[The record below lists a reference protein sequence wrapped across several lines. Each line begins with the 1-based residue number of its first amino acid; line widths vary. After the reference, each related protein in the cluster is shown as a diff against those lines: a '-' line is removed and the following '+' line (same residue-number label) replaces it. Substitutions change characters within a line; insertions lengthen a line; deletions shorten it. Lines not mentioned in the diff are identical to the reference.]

1 MLKHHLTTAWRNLRK
16 NKLYALINLSGL
28 TAGVTVAVLIGLW
41 VWDELS
47 WDKRHANYNR
57 LAQVMDVQ
65 VVDGV
70 PGTSDANAI
79 PLAEELRRTFPND
92 LRRVAL
98 FYPLFTHTVTV
109 GDRKLPAPG
118 SWVQAD
124 LPEMLTL
131 HMLKGRRD
139 ALRDPSNVLLTR
151 SLAYSL
157 FGDADPMNKI
167 IRLDNMATVKVG
179 GVYEDLP
186 ENSTF
191 HDARLLLSWD
201 KALTVMDWFKGVQGD
216 WGIRYWKI
224 YVQLSDQAEIG
235 KVNVRIRDMMKAH
248 VKDRREVIFLHPME
262 KWHLYSRFENGRAVG
277 GRVGIVRLVGI
288 IGGCVLMLACINF
301 MNLSTARSERR
312 AREVGIR
319 KAIGSLRVQLIRL
332 FIGESMLVVFFAFV
346 LAVVAVGLC
355 LPGFSKLAGKEL
367 TMPWGSPAAWGAM
380 LLFGVVTGLVAGS
393 YPAFY
398 LSGFRPVKVLKG
410 DIRAGRGAA
419 LPRKL
424 LVVVQFV
431 VSVALIIS
439 TLMVRRQIA
448 YARERPVGY
457 MREGLIT
464 VTMNSGDI
472 YGVPYNTLRDEL
484 RRTGMVAD
492 MTKSSSPATEAPWTA
507 NDIDWKGKAPGVSPE
522 IGVVIVTY
530 DYGNTV
536 GWRIKEGRDF
546 SRSFAS
552 DTGGLVLNQA
562 AVKLMGLQ
570 HPVGEIMRLEGR
582 QHTVI
587 GVAEDMVMASPY
599 MPVKPAVF
607 WLDYDTKSLN
617 SMSVRLAPGV
627 PVHKALAATE
637 EVFKRLAPGGAFEYK
652 FIDEEY
658 ARKFS
663 DEVRIGRIVTV
674 FAVLA
679 IFISSLGL
687 FGLASFVAEQRT
699 KEIGIR
705 KVLGASVFSIW
716 QQLTREF
723 LVLVLAASI
732 VAMPLAW
739 YFMHGWLQ
747 QYAYRVG
754 LSWWIFALSA
764 LGAVLLT
771 LLTVGYQAVRAA
783 TANPVKSLRAE

>member
-47 WDKRHANYNR
+47 WDQYHDNYKR

-65 VVDGV
+65 TVDGTLS
-70 PGTSDANAI
+70 TSDANAI
-79 PLAEELRRTFPND
+79 PLAEELRRAFPND
-92 LRRVAL
+92 LKRVAL

-139 ALRDPSNVLLTR
+139 ALRDPSHVLLTR

-157 FGDADPMNKI
+157 FGDTDPMNKI
-167 IRLDNMATVKVG
+167 IKLDNMATVKVG

-201 KALTVMDWFKGVQGD
+201 KALTVMDWFKGAQGD
-216 WGIRYWKI
+216 WGIRYWRI

-248 VKDRREVIFLHPME
+248 TKDSREVIFLHPME
-262 KWHLYSRFENGRAVG
+262 KWHLYSKFENGREAG

-319 KAIGSLRVQLIRL
+319 KAIGSLRGQLIRL
-332 FIGESMLVVFFAFV
+332 FLGESMLVVFFAFL
-346 LAVVAVGLC
+346 LAVVFVGLC
-355 LPGFSKLAGKEL
+355 LPGFSRLAGKEL

-380 LLFGVVTGLVAGS
+380 LLFGGLTGLVAGS

-410 DIRAGRGAA
+410 DIRDGRGASLA
-419 LPRKL
+419 RKL
-424 LVVVQFV
+424 LVVVQFI
-431 VSVALIIS
+431 VSVTLIIS
-439 TLMVRRQIA
+439 TMVVRRQID
-448 YARERPVGY
+448 YAQERPVGY

-472 YGVPYNTLRDEL
+472 YDAPYNTLRDEL

-507 NDIDWKGKAPGVSPE
+507 NDIDWKGKAPGVNPE

-530 DYGNTV
+530 DYGRTM
-536 GWRIKEGRDF
+536 GWRMKEGRDF

-552 DTGGLVLNQA
+552 DTGGLVLNEA
-562 AVKLMGLQ
+562 AVRLMGLAK
-570 HPVGEIMRLEGR
+570 PVGEVMRLEGR

-607 WLDYDTKSLN
+607 WLDHETKSLN

-637 EVFKRLAPGGAFEYK
+637 GVFKRLVPGGAFEYK
-652 FIDEEY
+652 FMDEEY

-679 IFISSLGL
+679 IFISCLGL

-705 KVLGASVFSIW
+705 KVLGAPVFGIW
-716 QQLTREF
+716 KMLTGEF
-723 LVLVLAASI
+723 LVLVLVASV

-747 QYAYRVG
+747 QYAYRAG
-754 LSWWIFALSA
+754 LSWWIFGLSA
-764 LGAVLLT
+764 LGAVVIT

-783 TANPVKSLRAE
+783 RMDPVKTLRAE

>member
-16 NKLYALINLSGL
+16 HKLYALINLSGL

-41 VWDELS
+41 IWDELS
-47 WDKRHANYNR
+47 WDRVHGNYNR

-65 VVDGV
+65 TVDGV
-70 PGTSDANAI
+70 PTTSDANAI
-79 PLAEELRRTFPND
+79 PLAEELRKTFPDD
-92 LRRVAL
+92 LRGVAL

-109 GDRKLPAPG
+109 GERKLPAPG

-151 SLAYSL
+151 SLANRL
-157 FGDADPMNKI
+157 FGSADPMNKI
-167 IRLDNMATVKVG
+167 IKLDNMATVKVG

-191 HDARLLLSWD
+191 HDAQLLLSWD

-216 WGIRYWKI
+216 WGVRYWKI
-224 YVQLSDQAEIG
+224 YVQLSDRAEIG
-235 KVNVRIRDMMKAH
+235 KVNARIRDMMKVH
-248 VKDRREVIFLHPME
+248 TKDSREVIFLHPME
-262 KWHLYSRFENGRAVG
+262 KWHLYGKFENGMAVG
-277 GRVGIVRLVGI
+277 GRVGIVRLVGL
-288 IGGCVLMLACINF
+288 IGGCVLLLACINF

-319 KAIGSLRVQLIRL
+319 KAIGSLRGQLIRL

-346 LAVVAVGLC
+346 LAVVAAGLC
-355 LPGFSKLAGKEL
+355 LPGFGKLAGKEL
-367 TMPWGSPAAWGAM
+367 AMPWGSLAAWGVM
-380 LLFGVVTGLVAGS
+380 VLSGVVTGLVAGS

-410 DIRAGRGAA
+410 DIRAGRGVSLA
-419 LPRKL
+419 RKL

-431 VSVALIIS
+431 VSVTLIIS
-439 TLMVRRQIA
+439 TMVVRRQID
-448 YARERPVGY
+448 YAQERSVGY

-507 NDIDWKGKAPGVSPE
+507 NDIDWKGKAPGANPE

-530 DYGNTV
+530 DYGKTM

-546 SRSFAS
+546 SRSFTS
-552 DTGGLVLNQA
+552 DTGGIVLNQA
-562 AVKLMGLQ
+562 AVRLMGLAK
-570 HPVGEIMRLEGR
+570 PVGEVMRLEGR
-582 QHTVI
+582 KHTVI

-599 MPVKPAVF
+599 MPVKPTVF
-607 WLDYDTKSLN
+607 WLNYDAMSLN
-617 SMSVRLAPGV
+617 SMTVRLAPGV

-637 EVFKRLAPGGAFEYK
+637 GVFKRLAPGGAFEYK

-679 IFISSLGL
+679 IFISCLGL

-705 KVLGASVFSIW
+705 KVLGAPVFGIW
-716 QQLTREF
+716 KMLTREF
-723 LVLVLAASI
+723 LVLVLVASV

-739 YFMHGWLQ
+739 YVMQRWLQ
-747 QYAYRVG
+747 QYAYRAG
-754 LSWWIFALSA
+754 LSWWIFVLSA
-764 LGAVLLT
+764 VGAVLIT

-783 TANPVKSLRAE
+783 MMDPVKSLRSE